1 MTRRGSRLLAV
12 AAFVWQV
19 AFALQPSE
27 ERSLPRISISFPP
40 DVLSETVDIRYHMS
54 GPFGGYGGFV
64 RPQRDVHVYRIE
76 AAVDGKPATGIKII
90 VYAPGCEIATF
101 DEALSGLSTVP
112 EEFTCRRLP
121 SVSLSGKII
130 PKDVLRGRGPEVKVS
145 YMAHW
150 AHGFF
155 GIVDGPVTA
164 IPVATAIPDA
174 EGFFQVQLPDFGRDP
189 TAARA
194 DRDGAFLFW
203 LREAETW
210 NVISKLEP
218 SDFKSATGELRIQ
231 SWYPPDLTFA
241 ARRR

>member
-1 MTRRGSRLLAV
+1 
-12 AAFVWQV
+12 
-19 AFALQPSE
+19 
-27 ERSLPRISISFPP
+27 
-40 DVLSETVDIRYHMS
+40 
-54 GPFGGYGGFV
+54 
-64 RPQRDVHVYRIE
+64 
-76 AAVDGKPATGIKII
+76 
-90 VYAPGCEIATF
+90 
-101 DEALSGLSTVP
+101 
-112 EEFTCRRLP
+112 
-121 SVSLSGKII
+121 
-130 PKDVLRGRGPEVKVS
+130 
-145 YMAHW
+145 MAHW